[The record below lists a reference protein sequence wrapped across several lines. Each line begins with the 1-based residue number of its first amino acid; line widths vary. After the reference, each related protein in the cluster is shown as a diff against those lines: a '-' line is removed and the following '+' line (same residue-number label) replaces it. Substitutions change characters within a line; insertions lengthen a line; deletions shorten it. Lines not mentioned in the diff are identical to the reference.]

1 MNFADLKA
9 LGHQP
14 RVHPNGFIQLD
25 IVPGKIRLNVWTSD
39 GIFCGS
45 RAHPIHNHSY
55 DISSR
60 ILKGA
65 LTNLTYLDRWA
76 TPANATHILHTAAK
90 VPGTANETMLTP
102 IPKGYSRLVSQ
113 KADTYAAGEG
123 YVLEREVLHDSL
135 PHGLT
140 ATLMTIIQPNPYYSP
155 MVAVPVGVKPHNFH
169 RRETDDKVTLGLMW
183 GWIEQAVGDL
193 EIL

>member
-1 MNFADLKA
+1 MKFADLKA

-14 RVHPNGFIQLD
+14 RIHPNGFIQLD
-25 IVPGKIRLNVWTSD
+25 IIPGKLRLNVWTSD

-55 DISSR
+55 DINSR
-60 ILKGA
+60 ILRGA

-76 TPANATHILHTAAK
+76 DRDAATHILHTAVK
-90 VPGTANETMLTP
+90 VPETQNETILTP
-102 IPKGYSRLVSQ
+102 IPNGYARMVSQ
-113 KADTYAAGEG
+113 TAVTYAAGDG

-140 ATLMTIIQPNPYYSP
+140 ATLMTIIKPNAKYGPL
-155 MVAVPVGVKPHNFH
+155 VAVPVGVKPHNFH
-169 RRETDDKVTLGLMW
+169 RRETDDKVTLNLMW
-183 GWIEQAVGDL
+183 DWIEQVGEGLDA
-193 EIL
+193 I